1 MTTTTSSSSQS
12 RLPFAQ
18 HRSFYY
24 LIGTQTVSNA
34 ADIIYIMGL
43 VSFVLAGTDSI
54 MAGVFVPFFR
64 MASQLLSGLIAPLV
78 LARFYLPRL
87 LLFCQLGQF
96 LIFSVLAVY
105 LWTAGVQ
112 SSLTIVFALIFAM
125 SFLDG
130 WTTPA
135 RNSLVPR
142 LVEKDGLL
150 RANGIV
156 SVSDQMIRCAGWAM
170 GGILVAWIGALPT
183 LMLAAIF
190 YAFAMIFT
198 IFIREPHHDLVAD
211 ASTSNITAPAKFT
224 TENNQ
229 NNNVAKENSTTSTT
243 QQIDPLE
250 ETNDARHTE
259 KRHLRTLT
267 EGWKLIWHTRSI
279 RTMVFMDMVDMLGGS
294 VWVGVFMLAFVQQAL
309 GQGEEWWG
317 FLNTAYFG
325 GAIGGGLLVVGLVD
339 RLKGKEFI
347 AMLGGVAVYSILTV
361 VFALN
366 TIPLLALLLVIVMGP
381 ATELAAVSRRTLLQR
396 SVGREQLPKVFSAQD
411 AILNFTFCISL
422 LGMGWVAEQFG
433 IVNLYVLAGLLSVC
447 AFGYG
452 LLNRRAFKQ
461 YTHNT
466 DVSSEL

>member
-1 MTTTTSSSSQS
+1 MTTSSASSAATSRS

-64 MASQLLSGLIAPLV
+64 IASQLLSGLIAPLV
-78 LARFYLPRL
+78 LTRFYLPRL

-96 LIFSVLAVY
+96 LIFSVLAAY
-105 LWTAGVQ
+105 LWTAGIQ
-112 SSLTIVFALIFAM
+112 ASLTLVFTLIFAM

-142 LVEKDGLL
+142 LVDKDGLL

-183 LMLAAIF
+183 LMLAAVF

-198 IFIREPHHDLVAD
+198 IFIREPHQHTAVHV
-211 ASTSNITAPAKFT
+211 SSPAPAS
-224 TENNQ
+224 EEEHIH
-229 NNNVAKENSTTSTT
+229 AK
-243 QQIDPLE
+243 LV
-250 ETNDARHTE
+250 E

-267 EGWKLIWHTRSI
+267 EGWKLIWRTRSI
-279 RTMVFMDMVDMLGGS
+279 RTMIFMDMVDMLGGS

-339 RLKGKEFI
+339 RLQGREFI
-347 AMLGGVAVYSILTV
+347 AMLSGVAIYSILTI

-366 TIPLLALLLVIVMGP
+366 TIPLLALFIVIAMGP
-381 ATELAAVSRRTLLQR
+381 ATELAAVSRRTLLQQ

-433 IVNLYVLAGLLSVC
+433 IVNLYVLAGLLSIC

-452 LLNRRAFKQ
+452 LFNRRAFRQ
-461 YTHNT
+461 YADNINT
-466 DVSSEL
+466 SNEL